1 MGLLAEQAR
10 IELALRLL
18 ARRAR
23 ISIVHQE
30 TGVSRNRLR
39 ALYRELH
46 GHPAPCGQLP
56 AIGCAA
62 ILTRR
67 QQLHASLFAR
77 LYARLVGDAL
87 SQRLHIRALLV
98 AHDLYLELAGE
109 TPALDF
115 NGAWA
120 VARDLRVGASR
131 LLFCDRCQVRY
142 LVSDNSGAPASCP
155 LCALYA
161 RREVGRRSAGHGANT
176 PLPHQGTPASD
187 PPRLIREAQVPAH

>member
-10 IELALRLL
+10 LALALRLL

-56 AIGCAA
+56 ALGCAA

-67 QQLHASLFAR
+67 QQLHASLLAR
-77 LYARLVGDAL
+77 IYARLVGDAL
-87 SQRLHIRALLV
+87 AARLDIQALLA
-98 AHDLYLELAGE
+98 AHDLYRELAGE
-109 TPALDF
+109 APALDF

-131 LLFCDRCQVRY
+131 LLLCPRCQVRY

-161 RREVGRRSAGHGANT
+161 RRDVGRRSVGSGPDS
-176 PLPHQGTPASD
+176 PLPLQGTPASD

>member
-98 AHDLYLELAGE
+98 AHE
-109 TPALDF
+109 
-115 NGAWA
+115 
-120 VARDLRVGASR
+120 LRVGASR
-131 LLFCDRCQVRY
+131 LLFCDRCEVRY

-161 RREVGRRSAGHGANT
+161 RREVGRRSLARGSDASPPCHGTAT
-176 PLPHQGTPASD
+176 SD
-187 PPRLIREAQVPAH
+187 PPRLLP